1 MKNMNQISCGAFS
14 LSRRDFL
21 QLVPMVAAGCVAAPA
36 PRGPKKI
43 AAIVSTYYQN
53 SHADVIVSRLLETQT
68 LDGKGERLDLVLS
81 SLYTDQV
88 PKTDKSRTLATTH
101 GFKIY
106 KTVEEALT
114 LGTGRL
120 AVDGVLLVAEHGD
133 YPVSDTGQVIY
144 PKRRLFEEVQRVFR
158 KTGRAVPVFI
168 DKHIAD
174 NWTDAKWI
182 YDTAKELGAPL
193 MAGSSLPTLW
203 RRPIADVPRGARL
216 EEMLAV
222 SYHTLDAY
230 GFHALEMMQC
240 LAERRVGGETGIRQ
254 VQCLENDAVW
264 AAGERGVYSDELM
277 KEAFTRLER
286 PPKGDWKAQVK
297 NPVLWVIDYDDGF
310 RARVLTLN
318 NVVGEWAVAWR
329 ERGVTKPVSTC
340 FWTQEARPFMHF
352 AHLLEG
358 VNQMF
363 QTGKPAWP
371 AERTLMTSGLLDALL
386 QSKKQGGKILATNH
400 LRFAYRTDW
409 NWRQPPEPPK
419 GRPMDGQ

>member
-1 MKNMNQISCGAFS
+1 M
-14 LSRRDFL
+14 SRRVFL
-21 QLVPMVAAGCVAAPA
+21 QVTPILAVGCATTPS

-43 AAIVSTYYQN
+43 AAIVSTYFQN
-53 SHADVIVSRLLETQT
+53 SHADVIVSRLVETQT
-68 LDGKGERLDLVLS
+68 LDDKGERLNLVLT

-88 PKTDKSRTLATTH
+88 PATDKSRVLAATH
-101 GFKIY
+101 GFNIY

-114 LGTGRL
+114 LGTGKL
-120 AVDGVLLVAEHGD
+120 AVDGVLLVAEHGN

-158 KTGRAVPVFI
+158 KSGRAVPVFI

-174 NWTDAKWI
+174 NWADAKWI
-182 YDTAKELGAPL
+182 YDTAKELGAPI

-203 RRPIADVPRGARL
+203 RRPVADVPRGARL
-216 EEMLAV
+216 EELVAI

-230 GFHALEMMQC
+230 GFHALEMLQC

-254 VQCLENDAVW
+254 VQCLENEAVW
-264 AAGERGVYSDELM
+264 AAGERGVYSDELL
-277 KEAFTRLER
+277 KAAFARLER
-286 PPKGDWKAQVK
+286 PPKGDWRAQVK
-297 NPVLWVIDYDDGF
+297 NPILWVIDYTDGF

-318 NVVGEWAVAWR
+318 GVVGEWTVAWR

-352 AHLLEG
+352 AHLMEG
-358 VNQMF
+358 VDRMF

-386 QSKKQGGKILATNH
+386 QSKKQGGKILATEH
-400 LRFAYRTDW
+400 LKFAYRTDW
-409 NWRQPPEPPK
+409 TWRQPPEPPK
-419 GRPMDGQ
+419 GRPLDGR